1 MKNQIAQSNFGKC
14 LKLSVVLF
22 LGLMLGTLLPGG
34 GRAFAQSTNSIFGPN
49 VTIISSGTSE
59 ANIEAALTNI
69 AGSTYTSN
77 PTGGQF
83 STNRSAVLFMPGTY
97 TVQAPIGYYTSI
109 AGLGQN
115 PGDVV
120 INGF

>member
-1 MKNQIAQSNFGKC
+1 M
-14 LKLSVVLF
+14 
-22 LGLMLGTLLPGG
+22 
-34 GRAFAQSTNSIFGPN
+34 
-49 VTIISSGTSE
+49 TISPAGTSE

-83 STNRSAVLFMPGTY
+83 STNRNAVLFMPGTY
-97 TVQAPIGYYTSI
+97 TVRQAPIGYYTSI

-120 INGF
+120 INGFITPNFGAWVNLVYSQLPSSQSRYIFLAFDGEHDHQRGRRCESRRQR